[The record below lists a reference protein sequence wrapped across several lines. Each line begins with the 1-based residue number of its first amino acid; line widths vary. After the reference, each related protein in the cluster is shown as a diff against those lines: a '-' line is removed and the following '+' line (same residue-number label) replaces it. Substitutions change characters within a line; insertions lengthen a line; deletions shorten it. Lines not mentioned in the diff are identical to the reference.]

1 MRLQI
6 AFNSDNLDFAL
17 SNTDEERT
25 NCTFLKVE
33 KARGKVYITLEKEEN
48 IEIYY
53 LYIFKKSQ
61 TQYETY
67 LNNYAFKYINAK
79 TMEELFDFP
88 IYQSPEISYIEY
100 DEDGQHII
108 NCTFNK
114 LDVELDDANIT
125 YFFKVVDNMTHY
137 YGEEINTIAVTE
149 SPYYTVYK
157 RNPIPDDNGK
167 IILSAKGDLSN
178 WVYLNI
184 IAQVQ
189 KNNALE
195 YISYNG
201 VKIVRPPK
209 GEESG
214 SDNTTLFIVGSCILL
229 LIVIA
234 LIVLIVVCQLRNKK
248 IMSQVKHI
256 SYRKDNKENNA
267 DPDLLLKR
275 SGESSE

>member
-1 MRLQI
+1 
-6 AFNSDNLDFAL
+6 
-17 SNTDEERT
+17 
-25 NCTFLKVE
+25 
-33 KARGKVYITLEKEEN
+33 
-48 IEIYY
+48 
-53 LYIFKKSQ
+53 
-61 TQYETY
+61 
-67 LNNYAFKYINAK
+67 
-79 TMEELFDFP
+79 MEELFDFP

-114 LDVELDDANIT
+114 LDVEIDAANIT

-137 YGEEINTIAVTE
+137 YGEEINTVAVTE

-248 IMSQVKHI
+248 IMNQVKHI
-256 SYRKDNKENNA
+256 SYRKDNKESNA